1 MGQVIAFRKSNVVSP
16 EVVEYFESMAAKARC
31 GAVRGWMGILDPDTG
46 KPRRVVLGSF
56 AEDPERAARAAA
68 KWVEAL
74 QAQAGKKGGKADEDY
89 VPARLRAR

>member
-1 MGQVIAFRKSNVVSP
+1 MGQVIAFRKTSAAIP

-31 GAVRGWMGILDPDTG
+31 GAVRGWMGIFDPETG

-56 AEDPERAARAAA
+56 AEDPERAARAAE
-68 KWVEAL
+68 KWVDVL
-74 QAQAGKKGGKADEDY
+74 RSQAGKKGGEVDDDY